1 MKIEEEAKQSKT
13 KESTSKLR
21 RPTSTTKKAST
32 ATKKTAGATGAKGT
46 TKIKAGLPTLP
57 NAKSQKSVRFDD

>member
-21 RPTSTTKKAST
+21 RPTSMTKKSST
-32 ATKKTAGATGAKGT
+32 ATKKTVGGTGDKGVKGT

-57 NAKSQKSVRFDD
+57 NAKS